1 MDLYLPIAEMS
12 VNALLVLGLGAGV
25 GFLSGIFGVGGG
37 FLMTPLLLFIG
48 IPAAVA
54 VATQASQILASSVSG
69 VLAHMRRSTVDFR
82 MGWVLTVG
90 GAAGSALGVQLFSWF
105 KAQGQLDLLVSVLYV
120 LLLGAVGTLMLVES
134 IGAWI
139 RHRFS
144 GGRFADEHRRRSW
157 TRALPFKLR
166 FTRSRLHISV
176 LVPLA
181 VGFAIGLVGAM
192 MGVGGGFIMV
202 PAMIYLIGMPTAV
215 VVGTSLF
222 QITFVTALTTYL
234 HAVNNGT
241 VDVVLA
247 ALLIIGGVVGA
258 QWGSRVGALLRG
270 DQLRVLLALLVLAVA
285 GKLLSD
291 LVIPPED
298 LYSIQREG

>member
-12 VNALLVLGLGAGV
+12 VNALVVLGLGAGV

-54 VATQASQILASSVSG
+54 VGTQASQILASSVSG
-69 VLAHMRRSTVDFR
+69 VLAHMRRQTVDFR

-90 GAAGSALGVQLFSWF
+90 GAAGSVLGVWLFGIFKALGQTE
-105 KAQGQLDLLVSVLYV
+105 LLVSVLYV
-120 LLLGAVGTLMLVES
+120 LLLGVVGSLMLTES
-134 IGAWI
+134 LVTLW
-139 RHRFS
+139 
-144 GGRFADEHRRRSW
+144 RRRAGGPPGQA
-157 TRALPFKLR
+157 RARQGWVRYLPLKMR
-166 FTRSRLHISV
+166 FPRSQLYISA

-181 VGFAIGLVGAM
+181 VGFFIGLLAAM
-192 MGVGGGFIMV
+192 MGVGGGFVMV

-215 VVGTSLF
+215 VIGTSLF

-241 VDVVLA
+241 VDIILA
-247 ALLIIGGVVGA
+247 ALLIVGGVIGA
-258 QWGSRVGALLRG
+258 QWGSRIGALLRG
-270 DQLRVLLALLVLAVA
+270 DQIRILLALLILAVA
-285 GKLLSD
+285 GKLLVD
-291 LVIPPED
+291 LVVTPAE
-298 LYSIQREG
+298 LYSIDRRF